1 MPTIIISGAK
11 NNPGEGE
18 LHSSWSRAVLM
29 EPTQLMEDTKPG
41 CSWCSHLQSTQNDTK
56 HAFVTPVLC
65 LTGSS
70 HEISVLYL
78 SHGLSHL
85 PASTELEAINRTAF
99 GATFLASAV
108 PTGFGGALHS
118 PFPEHGLK
126 GCTFDY
132 PGSSKTHRSKHIFS
146 VDLANTFHCILLVC
160 SVGVCST
167 NDDQKQGSDHHPCL
181 GVCEKRCPERPV
193 PVDTASRR
201 GLKCVCAYRFILST
215 TLSFVLPGYLDIPQL
230 ASSCG

>member
-1 MPTIIISGAK
+1 MTSVP
-11 NNPGEGE
+11 
-18 LHSSWSRAVLM
+18 
-29 EPTQLMEDTKPG
+29 
-41 CSWCSHLQSTQNDTK
+41 
-56 HAFVTPVLC
+56 C

-78 SHGLSHL
+78 PHGLSHL
-85 PASTELEAINRTAF
+85 PASTELEAIT
-99 GATFLASAV
+99 GLLLVPKDPPSATFLASAV
-108 PTGFGGALHS
+108 PTGLEGALHS
-118 PFPEHGLK
+118 PFPEHELK
-126 GCTFDY
+126 ACTFDY
-132 PGSSKTHRSKHIFS
+132 PGSGKTHRSKHIFS

-167 NDDQKQGSDHHPCL
+167 NDDQKQGSDHHFCL